1 MEEIDQQLE
10 TLRQELE
17 TVRTERI
24 LMRRVH
30 RKACHTKQ
38 EYLVRR
44 VQEAV
49 QCLDTV
55 LRIEEFYE
63 TNDDHNDD
71 DDDQDSEQQ
80 QPQRSQQV
88 LDYESKILSKL
99 VAVYAQQRYIT
110 IARSQNGQLA
120 RYMTSKKFDLEDE
133 KEDIQNE
140 FIQPIKAAEND
151 VDCLKEKYSRQVKVQ
166 RSVLTDLCERL
177 GISEESLKVHEV
189 TPNSPKTKRTRT
201 SWLRFSLN
209 RRSDEDDTKTV
220 GTQDTCPTDSADSSP
235 ITTTATTTI
244 LNWRRFSLQ
253 LPKKAPNQSL
263 MDDDSSDCEEE
274 ARRRRSMDDDWAI
287 PDIPWGTC
295 ITEESEDLALP
306 PQLKATQSAPVGH
319 NSSSSNEDVSF
330 APVTSMIATQSA
342 PISTIIANQQRNK
355 NFRST
360 GVSKKTM
367 EVMDDYDLTFAPIE
381 QLVAAREQK
390 STAALH
396 A

>member
-1 MEEIDQQLE
+1 MEQIDQQLE
-10 TLRQELE
+10 RLRQEVE
-17 TVRTERI
+17 TARTERM

-30 RKACHTKQ
+30 KKACHSKQ
-38 EYLVRR
+38 DYLVRR

-49 QCLDTV
+49 KCLDTV

-63 TNDDHNDD
+63 NNVDSDDNDD
-71 DDDQDSEQQ
+71 DSEQQ
-80 QPQRSQQV
+80 PQQQRSQQV
-88 LDYESKILSKL
+88 LDYESEILSKL

-110 IARSQNGQLA
+110 LARSQNGQLA

-133 KEDIQNE
+133 MEDIQNE
-140 FIQPIKAAEND
+140 FIQPIETAEND
-151 VDCLKEKYSRQVKVQ
+151 VDSLKEKYSRQVKVQ

-189 TPNSPKTKRTRT
+189 TPTSPKTQRTRT
-201 SWLRFSLN
+201 SWLRFSLT
-209 RRSDEDDTKTV
+209 RRYDDDDVKTV
-220 GTQDTCPTDSADSSP
+220 GTQDTCPTDSAGSSP

-244 LNWRRFSLQ
+244 LNWRRFSVQ
-253 LPKKAPNQSL
+253 LPKRTPKQSL
-263 MDDDSSDCEEE
+263 MYDDSSDNEEEE

-287 PDIPWGTC
+287 PDMPWGTC

-306 PQLKATQSAPVGH
+306 PQLKATQSAPVY
-319 NSSSSNEDVSF
+319 NKNDVSF

-360 GVSKKTM
+360 GVSKKTL

-390 STAALH
+390 SAAALH